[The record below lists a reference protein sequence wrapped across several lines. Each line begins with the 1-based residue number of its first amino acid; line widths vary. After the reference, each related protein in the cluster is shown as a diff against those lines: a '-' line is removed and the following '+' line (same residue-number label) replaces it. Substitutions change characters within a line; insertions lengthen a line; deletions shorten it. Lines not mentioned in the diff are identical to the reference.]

1 MNTKDTAEVTF
12 KEKVEDF
19 IHDMRYELKNLKREI
34 TYKRRV
40 FKNRIFD
47 KTYRTTLKEILQT
60 GIFGGLE
67 TGITIEQLV
76 CAMGEPHGGHGESKY
91 GGGVWFYEDTEV
103 YIHEDSRTVNLFK
116 LRLNWGYGF
125 KFPVNIILDGYFPTS
140 GTTLAQFE
148 TYLQHEAIQYVV
160 LWDSGHDVRWCSVF
174 TASGK
179 VSILFGEDT
188 LEIIAIYAHDDLSDF
203 KLRLANQIA
212 LTIFDILHQYL
223 EQNPT
228 GKVFYGYSAKLGI
241 TEDVRLSVSYKVG
254 RKPTQRYDL
263 SVPDLGIV
271 VIRSHTN
278 MEDLLST
285 VRRFFY
291 SKAKEFW
298 IVFPAS
304 QEIHQYKGSQPNEVR
319 IYRGSEM
326 IDAEDLF
333 PGIEGLT
340 TDAIFKL
347 PNWVTKEE
355 D

>member
-1 MNTKDTAEVTF
+1 MNMKDTAEVSF

-40 FKNRIFD
+40 FKNRLFD
-47 KTYRTTLKEILQT
+47 KTYRTTFKEILQT
-60 GIFGGLE
+60 GKFGGLE
-67 TGITIEQLV
+67 TGITIEQLI
-76 CAMGEPHGGHGESKY
+76 CAMGEPHGGRGESKY

-103 YIHEDSRTVNLFK
+103 YIHEDSRTVNLIK
-116 LRLNWGYGF
+116 LRLDYGF
-125 KFPVNIILDGYFPTS
+125 KFPVNIVLDGYFPKS

-148 TYLQHEAIQYVV
+148 DYLQHEAIQYVV
-160 LWDSGHDVRWCSVF
+160 LWDGGHDVRWCNVF

-179 VSILFGEDT
+179 VSILFGEET
-188 LEIIAIYAHDDLSDF
+188 LEIIGIYAHDDLTGF
-203 KLRLANQIA
+203 KVRLANHIA
-212 LTIFDILHQYL
+212 LTIFDILHQYV
-223 EQNPT
+223 EQNST

-241 TEDVRLSVSYKVG
+241 TENIRLSVSYKAG
-254 RKPTQRYDL
+254 RRPTQRYNL
-263 SVPDLGIV
+263 SVPDLGIE
-271 VIRSHTN
+271 VIKPHTN

-298 IVFPAS
+298 IVFPSA
-304 QEIHQYKGSQPNEVR
+304 QEIHQYKGSEPNGVR
-319 IYRGSEM
+319 IYRGSQK
-326 IDAEDLF
+326 IDAEALF

-347 PNWVTKEE
+347 PEWIFSGEE
-355 D
+355 